1 LTSPR
6 SRIAE
11 LLDGTDLSADQRD
24 EIRRRLET
32 LLDAMVR
39 DGDAHRDER
48 VEALSARVRQA
59 EEQLA
64 QAQKM
69 EAIGRLTGGI
79 AHDFN
84 NLLTGILG
92 YSSLLK
98 TFLPENGKGYEAAAY
113 IERSARRAS
122 QLTRQLLA
130 YSRREAP
137 TFRPV
142 DLRRVIGETIEILSR
157 SVNKNVRI
165 HTDFQDPE
173 EPVSGDAGTLVQ
185 ALMNLGVNASDAMPG
200 GGHLTFS
207 TSPFVSGGDVFLND
221 VPVPE
226 GRYISICVA
235 DTGGGIPEGIRDEVF
250 APFFTTKAPGEG
262 TGLGLSMVY
271 SCVRTHGGFIRLV
284 SSVGVGTTFQILLP
298 VAEGPGDAD
307 EPGKPGEEIPRGT
320 ETVLVVDDEEIP
332 LNLLCDMLRSL
343 GYTTLPAVSGEEGI
357 EILRY
362 APDKV
367 DLVIVDRI
375 MPGMDGIETLSRL
388 RAIRP
393 TLRTILCSGTS
404 GAESTPSGAVPDG
417 FDEFLQ
423 KPYEREMLARKV
435 RSVFDPTPSKY

>member
-1 LTSPR
+1 MTSLESQIEELT
-6 SRIAE
+6 A
-11 LLDGTDLSADQRD
+11 
-24 EIRRRLET
+24 RL
-32 LLDAMVR
+32 
-39 DGDAHRDER
+39 
-48 VEALSARVRQA
+48 RQA

-98 TFLPENGKGYEAAAY
+98 TILPQTGQGHEAADY

-130 YSRREAP
+130 YARRETP

-142 DLRRVIGETIEILSR
+142 DLRGVTGEAIGILSR
-157 SVNKNVRI
+157 SVNRNVEI
-165 HTDFQDPE
+165 HAEFHEPQ
-173 EPVSGDAGTLVQ
+173 EPVAGDACTLLQ

-207 TSPFVSGGDVFLND
+207 TSPFVSDGKVSLND
-221 VPVPE
+221 VLVPE
-226 GRYISICVA
+226 GRYVSLCVA
-235 DTGGGIPEGIRDEVF
+235 DTGSGIPEEIRDEVF

-271 SCVRTHGGFIRLV
+271 SCVRSHGGFVRLV

-298 VAEGPGDAD
+298 VMEEPGDAD
-307 EPGKPGEEIPRGT
+307 EPREPETEIPRGT

-332 LNLLCDMLRSL
+332 LNLLCDVLRSL
-343 GYTTLPAVSGEEGI
+343 GYTTLPAASGEEGI

-362 APDKV
+362 APEKV
-367 DLVIVDRI
+367 DLAIVDRI
-375 MPGMDGIETLSRL
+375 MPGMDGVETISRL

-393 TLRTILCSGTS
+393 TFRTILCSGTS
-404 GAESTPSGAVPDG
+404 EAERTPPGAVPDG
-417 FDEFLQ
+417 FRDFLQ
-423 KPYEREMLARKV
+423 KPYERETLGRKV
-435 RSVFDPTPSKY
+435 RSVLDARPSKF

>member
-1 LTSPR
+1 MTS
-6 SRIAE
+6 
-11 LLDGTDLSADQRD
+11 
-24 EIRRRLET
+24 LESQI
-32 LLDAMVR
+32 
-39 DGDAHRDER
+39 
-48 VEALSARVRQA
+48 EALTTRLREV

-98 TFLPENGKGYEAAAY
+98 TFLPENGRGYEAAAY
-113 IERSARRAS
+113 IERSARRATE
-122 QLTRQLLA
+122 LTRQLLA
-130 YSRREAP
+130 YSRRERP

-142 DLRRVIGETIEILSR
+142 NLRKVIGEAIEILSR
-157 SVNKNVRI
+157 SANRNVEI
-165 HTDFQDPE
+165 HTDIHHPQE
-173 EPVSGDAGTLVQ
+173 LVSGDAGALVQ
-185 ALMNLGVNASDAMPG
+185 ALLNLGVNAADAMPG

-207 TSPFVSGGDVFLND
+207 TTLFVSDGEVYLND
-221 VPVPE
+221 VLVPE
-226 GRYISICVA
+226 GPYVSICVA
-235 DTGGGIPEGIRDEVF
+235 DTGSGIPEEIRGEVF

-271 SCVRTHGGFIRLV
+271 SCVRTHGGFLRLV

-298 VAEGPGDAD
+298 VMEEPGDPDDPRAD
-307 EPGKPGEEIPRGT
+307 ETEVPPGT

-332 LNLLCDMLRSL
+332 LNLLCDVLRSL
-343 GYTTLPAVSGEEGI
+343 GYTTLPAASGEEAI

-375 MPGMDGIETLSRL
+375 MAGMDGIETLARL

-404 GAESTPSGAVPDG
+404 EAGRTPSGVVPDG
-417 FDEFLQ
+417 FDDFLQ
-423 KPYEREMLARKV
+423 KPYERVMLARTV
-435 RSVFDPTPSKY
+435 RSVLDARPSNN

>member
-1 LTSPR
+1 MTSPG

-11 LLDGTDLSADQRD
+11 AVDGIGLSAEQRE
-24 EIRRRLET
+24 EILRRLET
-32 LLDAMVR
+32 FLDALMRAGAAER
-39 DGDAHRDER
+39 DDRI
-48 VEALSARVRQA
+48 EALSNRIRQA

-64 QAQKM
+64 QAQRM

-98 TFLPENGKGYEAAAY
+98 TFLPENSRGYEAAAY

-122 QLTRQLLA
+122 ELTRQLLA
-130 YSRREAP
+130 YSRRETP
-137 TFRPV
+137 RFRPV
-142 DLRRVIGETIEILSR
+142 DLRKVTQEAIEILSR
-157 SVNKNVRI
+157 SVNKNVEI
-165 HTDFQDPE
+165 HTDFHHPQ
-173 EPVSGDAGTLVQ
+173 EPVTGDAGALVQ
-185 ALMNLGVNASDAMPG
+185 ALLNLGVNAADAMPG

-207 TSPFVSGGDVFLND
+207 LFPFVSHGEDYLND
-221 VPVPE
+221 VLVPE
-226 GRYISICVA
+226 GRYVSICVA
-235 DTGGGIPEGIRDEVF
+235 DTGSGIPEEIREEIF

-271 SCVRTHGGFIRLV
+271 SCVRTHGGFVRLV

-298 VAEGPGDAD
+298 VMEEPGDAD
-307 EPGKPGEEIPRGT
+307 DPREAATEVPRGT

-332 LNLLCDMLRSL
+332 LNLLCDLLRSL
-343 GYTTLPAVSGEEGI
+343 GYTILPADSGEEAI

-362 APDKV
+362 APEKV

-375 MPGMDGIETLSRL
+375 MAGMDGIETLARL
-388 RAIRP
+388 RVLRP

-404 GAESTPSGAVPDG
+404 EAERAPSCTVPNG
-417 FDEFLQ
+417 FDDFLQ
-423 KPYEREMLARKV
+423 KPYERETLARKV
-435 RSVFDPTPSKY
+435 RSVLDTRLSNY

>member
-1 LTSPR
+1 MTSLE

-11 LLDGTDLSADQRD
+11 ILAGMDLSAEQRE

-32 LLDAMVR
+32 CLDALVR
-39 DGDAHRDER
+39 AGAAERDER
-48 VEALSARVRQA
+48 IEALSTRLRQA

-98 TFLPENGKGYEAAAY
+98 TFLPENGRGYEAAAY

-122 QLTRQLLA
+122 ELTRQLLA
-130 YSRREAP
+130 YSRRETP

-142 DLRRVIGETIEILSR
+142 DLRRVTGGAIGILSR
-157 SVNKNVRI
+157 SVNRNVEI
-165 HTDFQDPE
+165 HTDFHEPQ

-185 ALMNLGVNASDAMPG
+185 ALLNLGVNASDAMPG
-200 GGHLTFS
+200 GVHLTFS
-207 TSPFVSGGDVFLND
+207 PSPFVSDGEVCLKDVL
-221 VPVPE
+221 VPE
-226 GRYISICVA
+226 GRYVSICVA
-235 DTGGGIPEGIRDEVF
+235 DTGCGIPEEIRDEVF
-250 APFFTTKAPGEG
+250 APFFTTKAAGEG

-271 SCVRTHGGFIRLV
+271 SCVRTHGGFVRLV

-298 VAEGPGDAD
+298 VKEEPGDAD
-307 EPGKPGEEIPRGT
+307 EPREPATEIPGGT
-320 ETVLVVDDEEIP
+320 ETVLVVDDQEIP
-332 LNLLCDMLRSL
+332 LNLLCDALRSL
-343 GYTTLPAVSGEEGI
+343 GYTTLPAASGEEGI

-362 APDKV
+362 APEKV

-375 MPGMDGIETLSRL
+375 MPGMDGVESLARL

-393 TLRTILCSGTS
+393 PLRTILCSGTS
-404 GAESTPSGAVPDG
+404 EAERTPSGAVPDG
-417 FDEFLQ
+417 FDDFLQ
-423 KPYEREMLARKV
+423 KPYERETLARKV
-435 RSVFDPTPSKY
+435 RSVLDAWPSKY

>member
-307 EPGKPGEEIPRGT
+307 EQGKPGEEIPRGT

>member
-1 LTSPR
+1 LTPLR
-6 SRIAE
+6 SRIPE
-11 LLDGTDLSADQRD
+11 IVDGMDLSANQRE

-32 LLDAMVR
+32 LLGAAERAWATERDAR
-39 DGDAHRDER
+39 I
-48 VEALSARVRQA
+48 EALSTRVRQT

-122 QLTRQLLA
+122 ELTRQLLA
-130 YSRREAP
+130 YSRRETP

-142 DLRRVIGETIEILSR
+142 DLRRVTGEAIEILSR
-157 SVNKNVRI
+157 SVNKNVEI
-165 HTDFQDPE
+165 HTDFQE
-173 EPVSGDAGTLVQ
+173 SQESVTGDAGTLVQ
-185 ALMNLGVNASDAMPG
+185 ALLNLGVNASDAMPS

-207 TSPFVSGGDVFLND
+207 TSPFVSDGEVYLND
-221 VPVPE
+221 VLVPE
-226 GRYISICVA
+226 GRYVSICVA
-235 DTGGGIPEGIRDEVF
+235 DTGSGIPEEIRDEVF

-271 SCVRTHGGFIRLV
+271 SCVRTHGGFVRLV

-298 VAEGPGDAD
+298 VIGESGDAD
-307 EPGKPGEEIPRGT
+307 EPRKPVTEIPRGT

-332 LNLLCDMLRSL
+332 LNLLCDVLRSL
-343 GYTTLPAVSGEEGI
+343 GYTTLPASSGGEGI
-357 EILRY
+357 EILGY
-362 APDKV
+362 APEKV

-375 MPGMDGIETLSRL
+375 MPGMDGVETLARL

-393 TLRTILCSGTS
+393 NLRTILCSGTS
-404 GAESTPSGAVPDG
+404 EAERMPTGADPDG
-417 FDEFLQ
+417 FDDFLQ
-423 KPYEREMLARKV
+423 KPYERETLARKV
-435 RSVFDPTPSKY
+435 RSVLDARASKY

>member
-1 LTSPR
+1 MTSLR
-6 SRIAE
+6 ARIAE
-11 LLDGTDLSADQRD
+11 AVDGIGLSAEQRE
-24 EIRRRLET
+24 EILRRLET
-32 LLDAMVR
+32 SLALAE
-39 DGDAHRDER
+39 GAGAAGLDER
-48 VEALSARVRQA
+48 IEALSNRVREA

-98 TFLPENGKGYEAAAY
+98 TFLPENGRGYEAAAY

-122 QLTRQLLA
+122 ELTRQLLA
-130 YSRREAP
+130 YSRRETP
-137 TFRPV
+137 RFRPV
-142 DLRRVIGETIEILSR
+142 DLRKVTGEAVGILAR
-157 SVNKNVRI
+157 SVNKNVEI
-165 HTDFQDPE
+165 HSDFHHPQ
-173 EPVSGDAGTLVQ
+173 EPVTGDAGALLQ
-185 ALMNLGVNASDAMPG
+185 ALLNLGVNAADAMPG

-207 TSPFVSGGDVFLND
+207 TAPFVSDGEVFLND
-221 VPVPE
+221 VLVPE
-226 GRYISICVA
+226 GRYVSICVA
-235 DTGGGIPEGIRDEVF
+235 DTGSGIPEEIRDEVF

-271 SCVRTHGGFIRLV
+271 SCVRTHGGFVRFV

-298 VAEGPGDAD
+298 VVEEPGNAD
-307 EPGKPGEEIPRGT
+307 EPRDAGAEVPRGT

-332 LNLLCDMLRSL
+332 LNLLCDALRSL
-343 GYTTLPAVSGEEGI
+343 GYTTLPAASGEEAI

-362 APDKV
+362 APEKV

-375 MPGMDGIETLSRL
+375 MAGMDGIETFAHL
-388 RAIRP
+388 RSVRP

-404 GAESTPSGAVPDG
+404 EAEKTHSGDVPDG
-417 FDEFLQ
+417 FDDFLQ
-423 KPYEREMLARKV
+423 KPYERETLARKV
-435 RSVFDPTPSKY
+435 RSVLDAEPSKF

>member
-1 LTSPR
+1 MAGNPASR
-6 SRIAE
+6 STLPVAPER
-11 LLDGTDLSADQRD
+11 GTDAERDARIEDLSN
-24 EIRRRLET
+24 RL
-32 LLDAMVR
+32 
-39 DGDAHRDER
+39 
-48 VEALSARVRQA
+48 RQA

-122 QLTRQLLA
+122 ELTRRLLA
-130 YSRREAP
+130 YSRRETP

-142 DLRRVIGETIEILSR
+142 DLRKVTREAVGILSR
-157 SVNKNVRI
+157 SVNKNVEI
-165 HTDFQDPE
+165 HTDFQGSG
-173 EPVSGDAGTLVQ
+173 EPVSGDAGALLQ
-185 ALMNLGVNASDAMPG
+185 ALLNLGVNASDAMPD

-207 TSPFVSGGDVFLND
+207 ISPFVSGGEVFLND
-221 VPVPE
+221 VLVPE
-226 GRYISICVA
+226 GRYVSICVA
-235 DTGGGIPEGIRDEVF
+235 DTGSGIPEEIRDEVF

-271 SCVRTHGGFIRLV
+271 SCVRNHGGFVRLV
-284 SSVGVGTTFQILLP
+284 SSVGVGTTLQILLP
-298 VAEGPGDAD
+298 VMAEPEAVD
-307 EPGKPGEEIPRGT
+307 EPRKRDGEIPRGSG
-320 ETVLVVDDEEIP
+320 TVLVVDDEEIP

-343 GYTTLPAVSGEEGI
+343 GYTTLPASSGEEGI

-362 APDKV
+362 APGKI
-367 DLVIVDRI
+367 DLVIIDRI
-375 MPGMDGIETLSRL
+375 MGGMDGLETHARL

-393 TLRTILCSGTS
+393 SIRTILCSGTS
-404 GAESTPSGAVPDG
+404 EGEGTPPGTASNG
-417 FDEFLQ
+417 FDDFLQ
-423 KPYEREMLARKV
+423 KPYELETLARKV
-435 RSVFDPTPSKY
+435 KAVLESCLSNH

>member
-1 LTSPR
+1 MTSLR
-6 SRIAE
+6 SRIADVVE
-11 LLDGTDLSADQRD
+11 GIGLTADQRE
-24 EIRRRLET
+24 EIRRRLEAC
-32 LLDAMVR
+32 LDAAER
-39 DGDAHRDER
+39 DGATGGD
-48 VEALSARVRQA
+48 EALSTRLRQA

-98 TFLPENGKGYEAAAY
+98 TFLPENGRGYEAAAY

-122 QLTRQLLA
+122 ELTRQLLA

-137 TFRPV
+137 KFRPV
-142 DLRRVIGETIEILSR
+142 DLRKVTGEAIEILAR
-157 SVNKNVRI
+157 SVNKNVEI
-165 HTDFQDPE
+165 HTDFQHPQ
-173 EPVSGDAGTLVQ
+173 EPVTGDAGTLVQ
-185 ALMNLGVNASDAMPG
+185 ALLNLGVNAADAMPG

-207 TSPFVSGGDVFLND
+207 TSPFVSDGEVYLND
-221 VPVPE
+221 VLVPE
-226 GRYISICVA
+226 GRYVSICVA
-235 DTGGGIPEGIRDEVF
+235 DTGSGIPEEIRDEVF

-271 SCVRTHGGFIRLV
+271 SCVRTHGGFVRLV

-298 VAEGPGDAD
+298 VMEESGEAD
-307 EPGKPGEEIPRGT
+307 EPEAETEIPRGT

-332 LNLLCDMLRSL
+332 LNLLCDVLRSL
-343 GYTTLPAVSGEEGI
+343 GYTTLPAVSGEDGI

-362 APDKV
+362 APEKV

-375 MPGMDGIETLSRL
+375 MAGMDGIETIAQL

-404 GAESTPSGAVPDG
+404 EAGGTPSCAVPDG
-417 FDEFLQ
+417 FDDFLQ
-423 KPYEREMLARKV
+423 KPYERETLARKV
-435 RSVFDPTPSKY
+435 RSILDARPSKY